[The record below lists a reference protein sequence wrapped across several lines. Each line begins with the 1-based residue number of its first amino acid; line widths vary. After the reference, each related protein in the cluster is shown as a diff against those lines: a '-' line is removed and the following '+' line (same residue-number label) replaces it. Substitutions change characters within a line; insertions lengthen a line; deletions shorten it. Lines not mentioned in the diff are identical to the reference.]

1 MLTSLALIFL
11 GGLAAGALCR
21 RLRLPR
27 IVGMLAAAVL
37 GILVTAPLGPSASTP
52 AAGGCSR
59 GQQKNGQGN
68 NKQTGKSTHG
78 TGRCR
83 SCTLQRPEPF
93 IWF

>member
-37 GILVTAPLGPSASTP
+37 GILVTAPLGAIGIDASYRRLLT
-52 AAGGCSR
+52 R
-59 GQQKNGQGN
+59 TTEER
-68 NKQTGKSTHG
+68 TGE
-78 TGRCR
+78 
-83 SCTLQRPEPF
+83 Q
-93 IWF
+93 